1 VKYAARIGARI
12 VADVR
17 DKLKLMA
24 AEDKKDI
31 QQEAV
36 DKAQAAGEMSARD
49 AASFV
54 DSAGLSAPEEL
65 SAHDVFVGDEDFYKL
80 LAESL
85 ETSAASSSVASG
97 ESTKS
102 VSLRGRFSVVQKA
115 LAIGMI
121 GIGLLLVYLLMNYP
135 SSRTSGPASA
145 SGSEAAARI
154 PEPPSLEPSV
164 VEPVSEQAKRAVDK
178 VKDAGSLP
186 EPTEPV
192 SLEVARSFFQKEDYD
207 RARGAYNQLGQAL
220 PAREEL
226 LRDFL
231 KLKMA
236 VCAMEVGDF
245 SDASRLLVE
254 ISRSPSPM
262 VNIVANFRLSLIEI
276 RRKRYLRAR
285 TRAYRALG
293 LIEAVD
299 FNDDWALA
307 LECDC
312 HFLIAEC
319 LTRYILSLSHV
330 ETDLPGDLWGGQ
342 KASLDP
348 FADLDEATLNRALN
362 SGSQRLG
369 KALLEPRIRR
379 LISPPR
385 WAVTSYGAPV
395 EEILSKFAASANL
408 DIEWITDGTP
418 SANTETVGLRQR
430 PVSLYLPAATP
441 DKVALITAG
450 CVGLLARPENDLER
464 ERIAIHDPTRYSSLR
479 RHISFLSDQAISLW
493 QKFVLT
499 FHSDQ
504 RLGNAH
510 FVMGLLQSQAGRTT
524 EAIAEYKLVANRFS
538 HSHLAPFA
546 LFHSSK
552 IKAGLRDYG
561 GAREDLRQLVE
572 QYDDSDV
579 YGRAYLRLADA
590 TRDASLTAEAAS
602 LYQRVYNFG
611 LSRESQIAAALGAA
625 ECYYQTGS
633 YHDAAKWITRYI
645 NLAGQDEDTNLY
657 SAHFLLGRTS
667 LALGDYQKACD
678 AFEYALVE
686 QTSREQYIEALMAL
700 VKGHIEQDNLVE
712 ALDALENVRS
722 VSLSQEQSVEIL
734 LLRCKVYRL
743 LGLADTA
750 AILLRDRAQYVTDSQ
765 LSAKIGFELAM
776 CGVVKGNL
784 DEARRRLTD
793 VLAIAEPGPL
803 AQKTALKLVGVCLK
817 LGRSSQAIS
826 ICRQL
831 LNSNVSAGTRQQVL
845 RLLAAGYKLEKDYDN
860 AALALS
866 GNCK

>member
-1 VKYAARIGARI
+1 
-12 VADVR
+12 
-17 DKLKLMA
+17 MA
-24 AEDKKDI
+24 AEDKKDVFEEGVAKS
-31 QQEAV
+31 QADGELFASEAP
-36 DKAQAAGEMSARD
+36 
-49 AASFV
+49 SFV
-54 DSAGLSAPEEL
+54 DSPGLAAPEEL

-80 LAESL
+80 LEESS
-85 ETSAASSSVASG
+85 EVSAAQSSVARDSYMTG
-97 ESTKS
+97 IT
-102 VSLRGRFSVVQKA
+102 RQGRFTVVQKV
-115 LAIGMI
+115 LAISIVGVV
-121 GIGLLLVYLLMNYP
+121 LLLVYLLVNYP
-135 SSRTSGPASA
+135 SGGAKGPASA
-145 SGSEAAARI
+145 SGSEAAPKI
-154 PEPPSLEPSV
+154 QQPPPIETTT
-164 VEPVSEQAKRAVDK
+164 VEPVSAQAEHVNEQVQE
-178 VKDAGSLP
+178 S
-186 EPTEPV
+186 EPVLDSTDPV
-192 SLEVARSFFQKEDYD
+192 SLEVARGFFQQKDYEGA
-207 RARGAYNQLGQAL
+207 RAAYNQLRQTL

-231 KLKMA
+231 KLRMA
-236 VCAMEVGDF
+236 VCATEVGDF

-262 VNIVANFRLSLIEI
+262 VSIVANYRLSLLEI

-285 TRAYRALG
+285 TRAYKALG
-293 LIEAVD
+293 LIKAVD
-299 FNDDWALA
+299 CNDDWALA
-307 LECDC
+307 FECDC
-312 HFLIAEC
+312 HFLVAEC
-319 LTRYILSLSHV
+319 LTRQILSLSHA
-330 ETDLPGDLWGGQ
+330 ESDLPGDLWARQ
-342 KASLDP
+342 TALPDP
-348 FADLDEATLNRALN
+348 FAGLGEADLREVLS
-362 SGSQRLG
+362 SGSEQLG

-395 EEILSKFAASANL
+395 EELLSKFAASADL
-408 DIEWITDGTP
+408 DVEWTTNGTS
-418 SANTETVGLRQR
+418 SAYAENGEMRQR

-441 DKVALITAG
+441 DKVVLITAG
-450 CVGLLARPENDLER
+450 CVGLLARPENDLNR
-464 ERIAIHDPTRYSSLR
+464 EKIAVHDPTQYSSLR

-499 FHSDQ
+499 FYSDE

-538 HSHLAPFA
+538 HSQLAPFA

-552 IKAGLRDYG
+552 VKAGLRDYR
-561 GAREDLRQLVE
+561 GAREDLKQLVE

-579 YGRAYLRLADA
+579 YGQAYLRLADA
-590 TRDASLTAEAAS
+590 TRDASLTAEAAL

-611 LSRESQIAAALGAA
+611 LSRESQIAAAMRAA
-625 ECYYQTGS
+625 ECFYQTGS

-645 NLAGQDEDTNLY
+645 NLAGPDENTNLY
-657 SAHFLLGRTS
+657 SAHFLLGRAS
-667 LALGDYQKACD
+667 LELGDYQKACD

-722 VSLSQEQSVEIL
+722 VALSQEQSVEIL
-734 LLRCKVYRL
+734 LLRCRVYRL

-750 AILLRDRAQYVTDSQ
+750 IVSLRDRAQYVSDSQ
-765 LSAKIGFELAM
+765 LSAKIGFELAN
-776 CGVVKGNL
+776 CDIARGNL
-784 DEARRRLTD
+784 DEARRRLSD

-803 AQKTALKLVGVCLK
+803 AQKVALELTGVCLK

-831 LNSNVSAGTRQQVL
+831 LKSNVSADTRQETL
-845 RLLAAGYKLEKDYDN
+845 RLLAAGYKLEKDYEN

-866 GNCK
+866 GKWK